1 MRKIRFFFCLILL
14 LLLFSIEIAS
24 AKTWYLDD
32 SGGANFTKIQDAV
45 NASSDGN
52 TIIVNER
59 YEGTIYEAKNPN
71 GHVVE
76 NECLN
81 QNSNMVRVIIN
92 LPLTG
97 NQYHDLKYS
106 SMKVQPKAGDEVIIK
121 VILLNTDEDREVAAN
136 LREEMPS
143 SICVTDVEGAT
154 DYNNGFIRWE
164 GKIDPGE
171 SHTINHKVIVEEK
184 RDISFYIDVGDI
196 KWSFSV
202 WIPLVSSSWFLKSL
216 KSEEKTEF
224 IWLYFP
230 LSFFM
235 FFLSLYAFVRTL
247 LYVFK
252 MGEESRYI
260 KVKRSSL
267 NLIGYGIC
275 FLTGLS
281 AIISCILYST
291 SNITSVNSL
300 MFGYWLLYSLGVF
313 ITLLQFPFSRLY
325 KYKAKRLEELPKV
338 EKKEEYATH
347 ETITMEGILPQIPN
361 HQVLKRIGFG
371 RFADVYLA
379 RKSNN
384 ELVAIKI
391 PKIKQ
396 FETVSSTVFLKEVSI
411 WKNLNHPNIVELYEY
426 NENPIPWFSM
436 EYIDGGALKER
447 LNQLSI
453 TECIKIIIKIAK
465 ALEYAHNKGIIHRD
479 IKPENILFKGSEPK
493 IADWGLGKL
502 KSSVS
507 TMSMEFKGTLM
518 YASPEQFD
526 PSTYGR
532 VDKRTDIYQL
542 GTLFYEILT
551 KESPFEASDILSIRE
566 KKIAGKIVEPSKLNP
581 GIPKRI
587 DKIVMKCLAKN
598 KEERYQN
605 LSGLIRELSD

>member
-1 MRKIRFFFCLILL
+1 MEIR
-14 LLLFSIEIAS
+14 
-24 AKTWYLDD
+24 
-32 SGGANFTKIQDAV
+32 SGG
-45 NASSDGN
+45 
-52 TIIVNER
+52 TIDE
-59 YEGTIYEAKNPN
+59 TKNPKN
-71 GHVVE
+71 YVVE
-76 NECLN
+76 NEGLN
-81 QNSNMVRVIIN
+81 QDSDMVRVIIN

-97 NQYHDLKYS
+97 NQYHDLKYTS
-106 SMKVQPKAGDEVIIK
+106 LKAQPKAGDEVIIK
-121 VILLNTDEDREVAAN
+121 VILLNMDEDREVAAN

-164 GKIDPGE
+164 GKICPGE
-171 SHTINHKVIVEEK
+171 SHTIIHKVIVEEK
-184 RDISFYIDVGDI
+184 RDMSFYIDVGDI

-202 WIPLVSSSWFLKSL
+202 WIPLVSSFWSL
-216 KSEEKTEF
+216 NPLNSGEKAEF

-230 LSFFM
+230 LSSFM
-235 FFLSLYAFVRTL
+235 FFLSLYAFMRSL

-252 MGEESRYI
+252 IGEESRYI
-260 KVKRSSL
+260 KLKRSSL

-275 FLTGLS
+275 LLTGLS
-281 AIISCILYST
+281 LVISCIQNYIAPNVT
-291 SNITSVNSL
+291 TAEIGSL
-300 MFGYWLLYSLGVF
+300 LFGYLLLFSLGVF
-313 ITLLQFPFSRLY
+313 IALLQFPFSRLY

-338 EKKEEYATH
+338 EKKEEYTPH
-347 ETITMEGILPQIPN
+347 ETLTMEGSLPQIPN
-361 HQVLKRIGFG
+361 YQVIKRIGFG

-391 PKIKQ
+391 PRIKQ
-396 FETVSSTVFLKEVSI
+396 FETVSTSTFLKEVSI

-426 NENPIPWFSM
+426 NEKPIPWFSM
-436 EYIDGGALKER
+436 EYMDGGSLRER

-453 TECIKIIIKIAK
+453 TGSIKIIIKIAR

-532 VDKRTDIYQL
+532 VDERTDIYQL

-566 KKIAGKIVEPSKLNP
+566 KKIVGKIVEPSKLNP
-581 GIPKRI
+581 GIPKRT

-598 KEERYQN
+598 KEGRYQN
-605 LSGLIRELSD
+605 ISDLIRELSD

>member
-1 MRKIRFFFCLILL
+1 MRKIRLFFCLILL
-14 LLLFSIEIAS
+14 LLLFSIGIAS
-24 AKTWYLDD
+24 ATME
-32 SGGANFTKIQDAV
+32 I
-45 NASSDGN
+45 
-52 TIIVNER
+52 R
-59 YEGTIYEAKNPN
+59 YGGTIDETKNPKN
-71 GHVVE
+71 YVVE
-76 NECLN
+76 NEGLN
-81 QNSNMVRVIIN
+81 QDSDMVRVIIN

-97 NQYHDLKYS
+97 NQYHDLKYTS
-106 SMKVQPKAGDEVIIK
+106 LKAQPKAGDEVIIK
-121 VILLNTDEDREVAAN
+121 VILLNMDEDREVAAN

-164 GKIDPGE
+164 GKIGPGE
-171 SHTINHKVIVEEK
+171 SHTIIHKVIVEEK

-202 WIPLVSSSWFLKSL
+202 WIPLVSSFWFLKSL
-216 KSEEKTEF
+216 NSGEKAEF

-230 LSFFM
+230 LSSFM
-235 FFLSLYAFVRTL
+235 FFLSLYAFMRTL

-252 MGEESRYI
+252 IGEESKYI
-260 KVKRSSL
+260 KLKRSSL

-291 SNITSVNSL
+291 SNITTSEINSL

-338 EKKEEYATH
+338 EKKEEYAPH

-391 PKIKQ
+391 PRIKQ
-396 FETVSSTVFLKEVSI
+396 FETVSTSTLLKEVSI

-426 NENPIPWFSM
+426 NEKPIPWFSM
-436 EYIDGGALKER
+436 EYIDGGTLKER

-453 TECIKIIIKIAK
+453 TESIKIIIKIAK

-526 PSTYGR
+526 LSTYGR
-532 VDKRTDIYQL
+532 VDERTDIYQL